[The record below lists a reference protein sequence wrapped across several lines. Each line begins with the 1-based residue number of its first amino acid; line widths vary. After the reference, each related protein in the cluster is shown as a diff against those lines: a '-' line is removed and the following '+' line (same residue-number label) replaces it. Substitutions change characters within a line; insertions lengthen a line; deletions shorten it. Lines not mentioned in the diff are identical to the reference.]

1 MTNLNLKNTT
11 IIILCAGEATRWN
24 NYLGIPKQLIT
35 IGGEPLLER
44 TIRLLHSKGLYDIN
58 IVSLNEQL
66 KIDTCSI
73 FKPLKYQWIVETLL
87 STQSLWNE
95 NTIIL
100 LGDVFFTQKAINTIV
115 SSRSNIHIYGRYEAN
130 RYTSANWG
138 EIFALSFK
146 RSDWHQ
152 LIKNTKNIIYQ
163 AKLGGNG
170 KLWTL
175 YRSLAGFPL
184 EKHQVE
190 NKIFISIDDF
200 TDDFDF
206 PSEYDSNIRKYEYL
220 TSSSLYKKILVYI
233 WIKYI
238 DLTVI
243 LKNIL
248 RSFKTFLEKSI

>member
-1 MTNLNLKNTT
+1 MTNPNLKNTT

-35 IGGEPLLER
+35 IGGESLLER
-44 TIRLLHSKGLYDIN
+44 TVRLLHSKELYDIN
-58 IVSLNEQL
+58 IISLNEGL

-73 FKPLKYQWIVETLL
+73 FKPLKCRWIVETLL

-100 LGDVFFTQKAINTIV
+100 LGDVFFTEKAINTIV
-115 SSRSNIHIYGRYEAN
+115 SSKNNMHIYGRCEAN
-130 RYTSANWG
+130 RYTSTNWG

-146 RSDWHQ
+146 RSDCHQ
-152 LIKNTKNIIYQ
+152 LIKNIKNVIYQ
-163 AKLGGNG
+163 AKLGGDG

-190 NKIFISIDDF
+190 NRIFISIDDF
-200 TDDFDF
+200 TDDFDL
-206 PSEYDSNIRKYEYL
+206 PSEYDSNIKKYEYL
-220 TSSSLYKKILVYI
+220 TSNSLYKRILVYI
-233 WIKYI
+233 WVKYI
-238 DLTVI
+238 DLITI
-243 LKNIL
+243 LK
-248 RSFKTFLEKSI
+248 SI